1 MISED
6 HRERTA
12 VDTHDGPGAPDP
24 VLAALR
30 EMVGALD
37 ELVRTADDMTDRA
50 ETLAAL
56 RRAGRSWDDLLF
68 TDEARRLTALLA
80 GSAEAVGRANSSVRR
95 AQAGVLYGT
104 GLSME
109 KIGKLLGISR
119 QRVAILL
126 KAAYEE

>member
-80 GSAEAVGRANSSVRR
+80 GSAEAAWATRAISAKRARAIQGRDLMIVFLLWLVR
-95 AQAGVLYGT
+95 
-104 GLSME
+104 
-109 KIGKLLGISR
+109 IGALTP
-119 QRVAILL
+119 
-126 KAAYEE
+126 